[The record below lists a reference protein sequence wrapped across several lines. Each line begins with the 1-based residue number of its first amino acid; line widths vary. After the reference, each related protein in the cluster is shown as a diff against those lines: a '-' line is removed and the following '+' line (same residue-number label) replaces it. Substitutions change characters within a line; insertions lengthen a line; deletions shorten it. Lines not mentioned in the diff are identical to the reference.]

1 MVNYRSLLKTLLDET
16 VVLESPRNIV
26 LNKIRS
32 MNPRVFIHGVV
43 NGAFNAPFFI
53 TRFREALFYF
63 SALFDAIET
72 IVPREHPHRL
82 LVEKE
87 LYGRVILNVVIL
99 NVVACEGLERLERPE
114 TYKQW
119 QVRIQRAGFV
129 QLPLDRAIF
138 SETRDK
144 VKSFFHKDFG
154 VDEDGKWIL
163 YGWKGRISNAV
174 ATWRPST

>member
-1 MVNYRSLLKTLLDET
+1 MVNGMYRFNNLWDET
-16 VVLESPRNIV
+16 VVLESPKNIV

-43 NGAFNAPFFI
+43 NGAYKAPFFI
-53 TRFREALFYF
+53 TRFREALFHY

-72 IVPREHPHRL
+72 IVPREHPQRL
-82 LVEKE
+82 LLEKE
-87 LYGRVILNVVIL
+87 LFGREIL
-99 NVVACEGLERLERPE
+99 NVVACEGLERVERPE

-129 QLPLDRAIF
+129 QLPLDQAIL
-138 SETRDK
+138 SKARDK

-163 YGWKGRISNAV
+163 YSWKGRITTAV